1 MLMTNT
7 KRGILAL
14 AGSSLAIFWPG
25 AFIFG
30 FPGVMASY
38 WQNNLHVGRGAIG
51 NILFFVLAAVG
62 IFMFFVGRWQEKFGT
77 RAMVS
82 IGAIICGLDVIF
94 VAYASS
100 LWMVYAWAFFVGMAS
115 SFVYIPALTTVQRW
129 FPTRRGLVSGI
140 VNLTFGLSAAI
151 MAPIFGFMLHAVGY
165 VGMNIYIGIIGLVV
179 GLIAAQFTEVP
190 ERVATIQPLSTAQT
204 VSAVPDVDNSLTV
217 KQSLRTSSFW
227 FLWLTWA
234 FQGAAGIAMV
244 TLSTTFGLARGFDL
258 ESAVVILTAF
268 NLTNGFSR
276 LITGYL
282 SDIIGRNSTMSFTFF
297 AAGAAY
303 LCLPF
308 MGGLTGLAI
317 LAAVIGFGFGAL
329 FAVSAPLAMD
339 CFGAKHF
346 GAIFGLVF
354 TAYGFVAGFIGPSVS
369 GYVLDATN
377 GNFHAVFTYLG
388 LFCLCSALFIRFVV
402 PPRPLAVELS

>member
-1 MLMTNT
+1 MTNT
-7 KRGILAL
+7 KRGILAV

-25 AFIFG
+25 SFIFG

-38 WQNNLHVGRGAIG
+38 WQSNLQVGRGAIG

-62 IFMFFVGRWQEKFGT
+62 IFMFVVGRWQEKFGT
-77 RAMVS
+77 RTMVS

-100 LWMVYAWAFFVGMAS
+100 LWMVYAWAFLMGMS
-115 SFVYIPALTTVQRW
+115 SAFVYIPALTTVQRW
-129 FPTRRGLVSGI
+129 FPMRRGLVSGI
-140 VNLTFGLSAAI
+140 VNLTFGISAAI
-151 MAPIFGFMLHAVGY
+151 MAPIFRFMLEAVGY
-165 VGMNIYIGIIGLVV
+165 VGMNIYVGIIGLVV
-179 GLIAAQFTEVP
+179 GLIAAQFTGLPETVP
-190 ERVATIQPLSTAQT
+190 TIQSPSTGQT
-204 VSAVPDVDNSLTV
+204 ASALPDMDKSMTV
-217 KQSLRTSSFW
+217 KESLHTSSFW

-234 FQGAAGIAMV
+234 LQGAAGIAMV
-244 TLSTTFGLARGFDL
+244 TLSTTFGLSRGFDL

-268 NLTNGFSR
+268 NLTNGLSR

-282 SDIIGRNSTMSFTFF
+282 SDIIGRNATMSFTFF

-303 LCLPF
+303 LSLPF
-308 MGGLTGLAI
+308 VGGLTALAI
-317 LAAVIGFGFGAL
+317 LAAVIGFGFGSL

-339 CFGAKHF
+339 CFGVKHF

-369 GYVLDATN
+369 GYLLDATN
-377 GNFHAVFTYLG
+377 GNFHAIFTYLG
-388 LFCLCSALFIRFVV
+388 LFCLCSALFIRFVL
-402 PPRPLAVELS
+402 PPKHLAAEQS

>member
-1 MLMTNT
+1 
-7 KRGILAL
+7 
-14 AGSSLAIFWPG
+14 
-25 AFIFG
+25 
-30 FPGVMASY
+30 
-38 WQNNLHVGRGAIG
+38 
-51 NILFFVLAAVG
+51 
-62 IFMFFVGRWQEKFGT
+62 
-77 RAMVS
+77 
-82 IGAIICGLDVIF
+82 
-94 VAYASS
+94 
-100 LWMVYAWAFFVGMAS
+100 
-115 SFVYIPALTTVQRW
+115 
-129 FPTRRGLVSGI
+129 
-140 VNLTFGLSAAI
+140 
-151 MAPIFGFMLHAVGY
+151 
-165 VGMNIYIGIIGLVV
+165 
-179 GLIAAQFTEVP
+179 
-190 ERVATIQPLSTAQT
+190 
-204 VSAVPDVDNSLTV
+204 VSAVPGMDNSLTV

-377 GNFHAVFTYLG
+377 GNFHAIFTYLG

-402 PPRPLAVELS
+402 PPRPLAVEHS

>member
-1 MLMTNT
+1 MTNT

-25 AFIFG
+25 AFFFG

-62 IFMFFVGRWQEKFGT
+62 IFMFFVGRWQERFGT

-82 IGAIICGLDVIF
+82 IGAIICGLDAIF

-100 LWMVYAWAFFVGMAS
+100 LWMVYAWAFLVGMAS

-129 FPTRRGLVSGI
+129 FPMRRGLVSGI

-151 MAPIFGFMLHAVGY
+151 MAPIFGFMLEAVGY
-165 VGMNIYIGIIGLVV
+165 VGMNVYLGIIGLVV

-190 ERVATIQPLSTAQT
+190 EKIPTIQPLSTGQAM
-204 VSAVPDVDNSLTV
+204 SGLPDTDNSMTV

-234 FQGAAGIAMV
+234 LQGAAGIAMV
-244 TLSTTFGLARGFDL
+244 TLSTTFGLSRGFDL

-268 NLTNGFSR
+268 NLTNGLSR

-303 LCLPF
+303 LSLPF
-308 MGGLTGLAI
+308 IGGLTGLAI
-317 LAAVIGFGFGAL
+317 LAAIIGFGFGAL

-339 CFGAKHF
+339 CFGVKHF

-388 LFCLCSALFIRFVV
+388 LFCLCSALFIRFVL
-402 PPRPLAVELS
+402 PPRHLAVEHS